1 MLYIVR
7 YNFGAMKITKFVV
20 GLIVLVLAALMLADG
35 VLTYIADTTLFT
47 LDQFKLAVGFVLVV
61 LAGAYF
67 EESRE

>member
-1 MLYIVR
+1 
-7 YNFGAMKITKFVV
+7 MKMAKFVV

-35 VLTYIADTTLFT
+35 VLAYIADTTLFT
-47 LDQFKLAVGFVLVV
+47 LQQFKLIVGFVLVV